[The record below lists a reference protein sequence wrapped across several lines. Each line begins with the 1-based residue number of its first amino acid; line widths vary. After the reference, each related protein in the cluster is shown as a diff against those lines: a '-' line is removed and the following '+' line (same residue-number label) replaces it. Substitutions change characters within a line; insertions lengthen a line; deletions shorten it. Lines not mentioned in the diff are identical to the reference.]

1 MIQMSLPKNSFTTS
15 NFDPNINKGP
25 PYNIE
30 NISDKFCIQ
39 MCNTNFSVIQKQ
51 FFIIAQWPWP
61 SDPKSHRGHPRL
73 VGTIQ
78 WKFRH
83 DKWNIHVL
91 NWFRSHFQSSVLWP
105 WSLTFWLKSKRGHS
119 RLMYSKYIRFHCT
132 SYLNYSKT
140 KCWWL
145 LACLTSN

>member
-1 MIQMSLPKNSFTTS
+1 MSLPIESFMTS
-15 NFDPNINKGP
+15 SFDPNINERQDRK
-25 PYNIE
+25 YFWQVLYQNVQY
-30 NISDKFCIQ
+30 SS
-39 MCNTNFSVIQKQ
+39 SVIQKQ
-51 FFIIAQWPWP
+51 FFIIAEWPWP

-73 VGTIQ
+73 MGTIQ
-78 WKFRH
+78 CKFH
-83 DKWNIHVL
+83 DDKCNIHVL

-105 WSLTFWLKSKRGHS
+105 WSLTFWLKSKRGCS